1 MEINSV
7 DAAVNTNP
15 LSQIA
20 VLNTDKLKKKP
31 YDVKIK
37 NYNPNEPKIKANMK
51 YSDTQNFRRYKTK
64 TEPKLFSKIMVDD
77 EEELISKIRKEFGIK
92 DTTKKNYSEVE
103 TSGIPY
109 YEAPNPKEPEIVNQQ
124 QPRMRERPVR
134 QQPQI
139 RQQSMVNF
147 DELTDMTRKDIED
160 ILGGIIE
167 EAKEAAVGLTLAS
180 GEDIGDVDDDEPSIP
195 RIYTNQEIDK
205 FTPDEL
211 NRIAVKQGIA
221 FTGPKPKKTE
231 SKEKRAEEIRNMLRS
246 QNKSTETSVIVE
258 K

>member
-1 MEINSV
+1 
-7 DAAVNTNP
+7 
-15 LSQIA
+15 
-20 VLNTDKLKKKP
+20 
-31 YDVKIK
+31 
-37 NYNPNEPKIKANMK
+37 MK

-103 TSGIPY
+103 TSGTPY

-160 ILGGIIE
+160 ILGGIISQIE
-167 EAKEAAVGLTLAS
+167 PPAAGLTLAS
-180 GEDIGDVDDDEPSIP
+180 GEDIDDDDLLPFDDDEPSIP

-205 FTPDEL
+205 LTPDEL
-211 NRIAVKQGIA
+211 NRIAFKQGIA
-221 FTGPKPKKTE
+221 FSGPKPKKPE

>member
-1 MEINSV
+1 
-7 DAAVNTNP
+7 
-15 LSQIA
+15 
-20 VLNTDKLKKKP
+20 
-31 YDVKIK
+31 
-37 NYNPNEPKIKANMK
+37 MK

-109 YEAPNPKEPEIVNQQ
+109 YEAPNPKDPEIVNQQ

-147 DELTDMTRKDIED
+147 DELTDMTRNEIED
-160 ILGGIIE
+160 ILGGIID
-167 EAKEAAVGLTLAS
+167 EAKEIAA
-180 GEDIGDVDDDEPSIP
+180 GEDIGDVDDDDLLPFDDDEPSIP
-195 RIYTNQEIDK
+195 RIYTDEEIDK
-205 FTPDEL
+205 LTPDEL
-211 NRIAVKQGIA
+211 NKIAVKQGIA
-221 FTGPKPKKTE
+221 FTGPKPKKRE
-231 SKEKRAEEIRNMLRS
+231 SKEKRAEEIRNMLRT